1 MPSIDYPL
9 SPIAGQTATYSNGNV
24 VIWDGSAWRST
35 TATLPTYGTAALDFG
50 FTASQEGDIA
60 TATVL
65 NTYTRSQSIIVINS
79 LTSSNHL
86 TVEDSLIEDV
96 KFEISDKIDG
106 VGFTIYA
113 YAPQGTWGTYN
124 VEYKIIN

>member
-1 MPSIDYPL
+1 MTPSITIK
-9 SPIAGQTATYSNGNV
+9 STAIGF
-24 VIWDGSAWRST
+24 IFLAIRSDKSESEIS
-35 TATLPTYGTAALDFG
+35 LNFG

-60 TATVL
+60 TASVL
-65 NTYTRSQSIIVINS
+65 STYTKSKSIIVINS

-96 KFEISDKIDG
+96 KFEISDKIEG

-113 YAPQGTWGTYN
+113 YAPQGTWGQYN

>member
-1 MPSIDYPL
+1 MPSIDYPS

-24 VIWDGSAWRST
+24 VIYDGSAWRST
-35 TATLPTYGTAALDFG
+35 SLPTYGTASLDFG

-60 TATVL
+60 TTSVLATSIRP
-65 NTYTRSQSIIVINS
+65 TSIIVINS

-96 KFEISDKIDG
+96 KFEVSNKTEG

-113 YAPQGTWGTYN
+113 YAPQGTWGIYN

>member
-1 MPSIDYPL
+1 MPSIDYPNNP
-9 SPIAGQTATYSNGNV
+9 SPGDSATYSNGNYV
-24 VIWDGSAWRST
+24 VWDGFSWRASASPIT
-35 TATLPTYGTAALDFG
+35 SYGTASLDFG

-60 TATVL
+60 TASVL
-65 NTYTRSQSIIVINS
+65 STYTKLQSIIVINS
-79 LTSSNHL
+79 STSSNHL

-96 KFEISDKIDG
+96 KFEISDKIEG

-113 YAPQGTWGTYN
+113 YAPQGTWGIYN

>member
-1 MPSIDYPL
+1 MAINYPDSPSV
-9 SPIAGQTATYSNGNV
+9 GQTASYSNGNQV
-24 VIWDGSAWRST
+24 YWTGNSWRNY
-35 TATLPTYGTAALDFG
+35 ANGIAQYGTASLDFG

-60 TATVL
+60 TASVL
-65 NTYTRSQSIIVINS
+65 STYTKLQSIIVINS
-79 LTSSNHL
+79 STSSNHL

-96 KFEISDKIDG
+96 KFEISDKIEG

-113 YAPQGTWGTYN
+113 YAPQGTWGIYN

>member
-1 MPSIDYPL
+1 MAINYPDSPSV
-9 SPIAGQTATYSNGNV
+9 GQTASYSNGNIV
-24 VIWDGSAWRST
+24 YWTGNSWRSY
-35 TATLPTYGTAALDFG
+35 ANGIAQYGTASLDFG

-60 TATVL
+60 TASVL
-65 NTYTRSQSIIVINS
+65 STYTKSQSIIVINS
-79 LTSSNHL
+79 STSSNHL

-96 KFEISDKIDG
+96 KFEISDKIEG

-113 YAPQGTWGTYN
+113 YAPQGTWGIYN

>member
-1 MPSIDYPL
+1 MPSIDYP
-9 SPIAGQTATYSNGNV
+9 SNPIAGQTATYSNGNI
-24 VIWDGSAWRST
+24 VIFDGSAWRST
-35 TATLPTYGTAALDFG
+35 TTTLPTYGTASLDFG

-60 TATVL
+60 TASVL
-65 NTYTRSQSIIVINS
+65 STYIRPTSIIVINS

-96 KFEISDKIDG
+96 KFEVSDKTEG

-113 YAPQGTWGTYN
+113 YAPQGTWGIYN